1 MTVDQVIAA
10 ARHWRIK
17 RDSLTIAQVL
27 GLPESVIYANLW
39 RIREV
44 SKTHRRKSA

>member
-1 MTVDQVIAA
+1 MTVEQVIKAA
-10 ARHWRIK
+10 QHWRCN
-17 RDSLTIAQVL
+17 RDSMTIAQAL
-27 GLPESVIYANLW
+27 DLPESVIYANLW